1 VIQSLL
7 EAFQQDHDLT
17 ELPESEAFEAFAAY
31 CVLNSYDNEPFNPD
45 TYRTGGGNDLG
56 IDAYAVLIDGQ
67 LYRDPTDVRA
77 AMQERKRPHVQV
89 VIIQAKTSSKFE
101 TKVISDLAENLG
113 HLCGAEEI
121 PYEVSDDVKSLREC
135 LDAVYQDPARLAGR
149 LPELHVRY
157 VTTGDQIAEMVRRKA
172 RSAEKHLRGLN
183 RFETVEVRCVNRP
196 ELRALYQQAI
206 STVEVTVPVPKQ
218 FAMPAAPGVEQ
229 SFVGLVAASELVR
242 TMLEDE
248 SGKLRENLFESNVR
262 AFQGYNAV
270 NSGIRNT
277 LRDPV
282 KRQRFAV
289 MNNGI
294 TIVTRKMSRVGDDFV
309 LDDFQIVNGCQTC
322 HVLFHERDQLT
333 DQVFVSVHIV
343 HSKDEDV
350 IQGIVAATNQQTPV
364 SAEDLAARQDFHK
377 QLEDYFTL
385 GREKPQQLFYE
396 RRAKQYSERKDVEK
410 TRVISRA
417 QLSRAYL
424 AMFLGEPSRV
434 GRYQELMKARGK
446 ELYAADQQPILY
458 YTAAATWYR
467 LEWLIRNQ
475 RVSRGYRPAQYH
487 LMALIRQKLLGTAA
501 VPTHDKAVTKACTR
515 ILDVIWDAEA
525 AEKLVV
531 HELLPVVQ
539 RAIDAERE
547 AGVPLGEAVRN
558 ERFADRVRK
567 ELAGSAGRP
576 TSSTGPSA
584 GR

>member
-1 VIQSLL
+1 MERVIQSLL
-7 EAFQQDHDLT
+7 EAFQQDQDLT
-17 ELPESEAFEAFAAY
+17 ELPEPEAFEAFAAY
-31 CVLNSYDNEPFNPD
+31 CVLNSYYNEPFNPD

-67 LYRDPTDVRA
+67 MYREPTDVQV
-77 AMQERKRPHVQV
+77 AMQERRRPQVQV

-113 HLCGAEEI
+113 HLCGAEAI
-121 PYEVSDDVKSLREC
+121 PYEVSDDVKGLREC

-157 VTTGDQIAEMVRRKA
+157 VTTGDQIAEMVHRKA
-172 RSAEKHLRGLN
+172 RSAEKLLGRLN

-218 FAMPAAPGVEQ
+218 FAMPTAPGVEQ
-229 SFVGLVAASELVR
+229 SFVGLVGASELVR
-242 TMLEDE
+242 TVLEDD

-270 NSGIRNT
+270 NSGIRDT

-294 TIVTRKMSRVGDDFV
+294 TIVTRKMNRVGDDFV

-333 DQVFVSVHIV
+333 DQVYVSLHIV

-377 QLEDYFTL
+377 QLEDFFTL
-385 GREKPQQLFYE
+385 GWDKPHRLFYE

-410 TRVISRA
+410 TRVISRP

-424 AMFLGEPSRV
+424 AMFMDEPSRV
-434 GRYQELMKARGK
+434 GRYQELMKARGE

-475 RVSRGYRPAQYH
+475 RVNRGYRPTQYH
-487 LMALIRQKLLGTAA
+487 LMALIRQKLLGPGA

-515 ILDVIWDAEA
+515 ILDVIWNAEA

-531 HELLPVVQ
+531 HELLPVIQ

-558 ERFADRVRK
+558 ERFAERARR
-567 ELAGSAGRP
+567 ELTG
-576 TSSTGPSA
+576 STG
-584 GR
+584 R

>member
-7 EAFQQDHDLT
+7 EAFQQDQDLT
-17 ELPESEAFEAFAAY
+17 ELPEPEAFEAFAAY
-31 CVLNSYDNEPFNPD
+31 CVLNSYYNEPFNPD

-67 LYRDPTDVRA
+67 MYRDPTDVQV
-77 AMQERKRPHVQV
+77 AMQERRRPQVQV

-113 HLCGAEEI
+113 HLCGAEAI
-121 PYEVSDDVKSLREC
+121 PYEVSDDVKGLREC

-157 VTTGDQIAEMVRRKA
+157 VTTGDQIAEMVHRKA
-172 RSAEKHLRGLN
+172 RSAERLLGRLN

-218 FAMPAAPGVEQ
+218 FAMPTAPGVEQ
-229 SFVGLVAASELVR
+229 SFVGLVGASELVR
-242 TMLEDE
+242 TVLEDD

-270 NSGIRNT
+270 NSGIRDT

-282 KRQRFAV
+282 MRQRFAV

-294 TIVTRKMSRVGDDFV
+294 TIVTRKMNRVGDDFV

-333 DQVFVSVHIV
+333 DQVYISVHIV

-377 QLEDYFTL
+377 QLEDFFTL
-385 GREKPQQLFYE
+385 GWDKPHRLFYE

-410 TRVISRA
+410 TRVISRP

-424 AMFLGEPSRV
+424 AMFMDEPSRV
-434 GRYQELMKARGK
+434 GRYQELMKARGE

-475 RVSRGYRPAQYH
+475 RVNRGYRPTQYH
-487 LMALIRQKLLGTAA
+487 LMALIRQKLLGPGA

-515 ILDVIWDAEA
+515 ILDVVWDAEA

-531 HELLPVVQ
+531 HELLPVIQ
-539 RAIDAERE
+539 RVIDAERA

-558 ERFADRVRK
+558 ERFADRARR
-567 ELAGSAGRP
+567 EL
-576 TSSTGPSA
+576 TSSTG
-584 GR
+584 R